1 MIQLRKNTNT
11 ADSRIGS
18 HSEAIET
25 IGTSSRGSP
34 EAPGEN
40 GDRRARSGRG
50 SAWHRR
56 CLEGGEQ
63 DGRRAAF
70 VARAPGPPSTTTS
83 TSGHADAAPR
93 QPTLELPARA
103 HERTTTRR

>member
-56 CLEGGEQ
+56 CVEGGEQ
-63 DGRRAAF
+63 DGRSSGEGL
-70 VARAPGPPSTTTS
+70 GPPSTTTS
-83 TSGHADAAPR
+83 RSGHADAAPR

-103 HERTTTRR
+103 HERTTT